1 MTEEGFEPSPPKRLV
16 PETSALDRSAIQP
29 MFLPPWTSPVRRNMS
44 WTSKKWTSIQNA
56 PAGNQTRVSSVAGTY
71 TITVLPA
78 PSIFV
83 LGFEPRISRVLGER
97 HDQARPYEHMDGV
110 SGFRSQYLVLAKH
123 ARFRLRQ
130 YPVDKDIPRHR
141 HIQ

>member
-29 MFLPPWTSPVRRNMS
+29 MSLHKATGLIHKSYWPRERQKS
-44 WTSKKWTSIQNA
+44 A

-78 PSIFV
+78 HEIVYSYCD
-83 LGFEPRISRVLGER
+83 LNTGF
-97 HDQARPYEHMDGV
+97 
-110 SGFRSQYLVLAKH
+110 LAC
-123 ARFRLRQ
+123 
-130 YPVDKDIPRHR
+130 
-141 HIQ
+141 

>member
-29 MFLPPWTSPVRRNMS
+29 MPLRAPRKSVCARGELQKR
-44 WTSKKWTSIQNA
+44 QNA

-78 PSIFV
+78 PTYSYSD
-83 LGFEPRISRVLGER
+83 LNQGF
-97 HDQARPYEHMDGV
+97 
-110 SGFRSQYLVLAKH
+110 LAC
-123 ARFRLRQ
+123 
-130 YPVDKDIPRHR
+130 
-141 HIQ
+141 